1 MFENSKKESVQR
13 GDNMKTKLLIKL
25 SLIMDKMGI
34 ASEISK
40 IEGETNEEIAKKIL
54 GILISKIYRAED
66 EIYELISEFKS
77 ISLDDAKEVDIIP
90 IIKELIVNADVKSFL
105 KLQ

>member
-1 MFENSKKESVQR
+1 
-13 GDNMKTKLLIKL
+13 MKTKLLIKL
-25 SLIMDKMGI
+25 SLIMDKMEI

-66 EIYELISEFKS
+66 EIYELISEFKN

-90 IIKELIVNADVKSFL
+90 IIQELIVNTDVKSFL

>member
-1 MFENSKKESVQR
+1 
-13 GDNMKTKLLIKL
+13 MKTKLLIKL

-66 EIYELISEFKS
+66 EIYELISEFKN

-90 IIKELIVNADVKSFL
+90 IIQELIVNTDVKSFL

>member
-1 MFENSKKESVQR
+1 
-13 GDNMKTKLLIKL
+13 MKTKLLIKL

>member
-1 MFENSKKESVQR
+1 
-13 GDNMKTKLLIKL
+13 MKTKLLIKL

-40 IEGETNEEIAKKIL
+40 IEGTTNEEIAKTIL
-54 GILISKIYRAED
+54 AIIVSKIYKAEK
-66 EIYELISEFKS
+66 EIYELISEFKNIS
-77 ISLDDAKEVDIIP
+77 IEEAMDIDIIP
-90 IIKELIVNADVKSFL
+90 VINEFIKNVDVKSFL